1 MMAKGIFVFLN
12 FFMIASSFG
21 QQEYAKTIL
30 DSLCHE
36 RYDGRGYVNNGDV
49 RAADFIAR
57 ELVKLGASPV
67 KNYSF
72 EQPYS
77 MRVNTFPS
85 EMLVI
90 LGEDTL
96 MPGKDYLVDPNS
108 GTVKGKFELVEIN
121 SANIQPVYNGDV
133 QLNQYTTSQKIF
145 AFNFTDIQDKEHLS
159 KLKGM
164 AVKAMGYVP
173 VIWVEKNKQMFSV
186 GRKSFAFPL
195 INIDFASYFKVSSVE
210 LDIVNKFIPNYQAK
224 NIIGK
229 IDGKKKNKFIV
240 FSAHYDHLGRMGSNT
255 YFPGANDN
263 ASGVAMLLSLAKYFK
278 QHPPKYSI
286 VFCFFSGEE
295 AGLEGSKYFVS
306 NPYFKLNQI
315 KFVLN
320 IDIMG
325 SADNGVTIVN
335 ATKHIN
341 DFTALVNINS
351 EKGYLKEIK
360 SRGPTANSDHYYFS
374 ELGVPAFFI
383 YSMGSVR
390 NYHDIYDSAENT
402 PLTKFNEVQS
412 LMIDFVATK

>member
-1 MMAKGIFVFLN
+1 MIKGLFYFSCIF
-12 FFMIASSFG
+12 FG
-21 QQEYAKTIL
+21 LTGTCQQDYAKTIL

-49 RAADFIAR
+49 RAADFIVR
-57 ELVKLGASPV
+57 ELTKIGASPI
-67 KNYSF
+67 KNYPF

-77 MRVNTFPS
+77 LAVNTFPS

-90 LGEDTL
+90 LGKDTL
-96 MPGKDYLVDPNS
+96 MPGKDYLVDTNS
-108 GTVKGKFELVEIN
+108 GSAKGQYELVEIN
-121 SANIQPVYNGDV
+121 SSNIQPLYKGDV

-145 AFNFTDIQDKEHLS
+145 AFNFTDVKDKEYLT

-164 AVKAMGYVP
+164 AVKAMTYVP
-173 VIWVEKNKQMFSV
+173 VIWVERNKQMFSV
-186 GRKSFAFPL
+186 GRKAFAFPL
-195 INIDFASYFKVSSVE
+195 INIDSASYFNTNTVQ
-210 LDIVNKFIPNYQAK
+210 LAIVNKFNPSHQSK

-240 FSAHYDHLGRMGSNT
+240 LSAHFDHLGRMGTDT

-263 ASGVAMLLSLAKYFK
+263 ASGVAMLLSLAKYY
-278 QHPPKYSI
+278 QAHPPKYSI

-306 NPYFKLNQI
+306 HPYFKLNQV

-325 SADNGVTIVN
+325 AADNGITVVN
-335 ATKHIN
+335 ATKHVEDYEN
-341 DFTALVNINS
+341 LVRLNS
-351 EKGYLKEIK
+351 EKGYLNEVK

-374 ELGVPAFFI
+374 EFGVPAFFI

-402 PLTKFNEVQS
+402 PLTKFNEVHK
-412 LMIDFVATK
+412 LLIDFIATK

>member
-1 MMAKGIFVFLN
+1 
-12 FFMIASSFG
+12 
-21 QQEYAKTIL
+21 
-30 DSLCHE
+30 
-36 RYDGRGYVNNGDV
+36 
-49 RAADFIAR
+49 
-57 ELVKLGASPV
+57 
-67 KNYSF
+67 
-72 EQPYS
+72 
-77 MRVNTFPS
+77 
-85 EMLVI
+85 
-90 LGEDTL
+90 
-96 MPGKDYLVDPNS
+96 
-108 GTVKGKFELVEIN
+108 
-121 SANIQPVYNGDV
+121 
-133 QLNQYTTSQKIF
+133 
-145 AFNFTDIQDKEHLS
+145 
-159 KLKGM
+159 
-164 AVKAMGYVP
+164 
-173 VIWVEKNKQMFSV
+173 
-186 GRKSFAFPL
+186 
-195 INIDFASYFKVSSVE
+195 
-210 LDIVNKFIPNYQAK
+210 
-224 NIIGK
+224 
-229 IDGKKKNKFIV
+229 
-240 FSAHYDHLGRMGSNT
+240 
-255 YFPGANDN
+255 
-263 ASGVAMLLSLAKYFK
+263 LAKYFK

-374 ELGVPAFFI
+374 ELGVPSFFI